1 MSMVRMLALL
11 GLALAPSVAQAA
23 EVSFT
28 LPPPDLAAVLPLVS
42 PALDKGPVGSGP
54 MSLPPSPQPVPPLPP
69 ARIVVDLTQFPL
81 APAPP
86 PRFLACN
93 PLGTVFGVASEL
105 VECGRARFQRNE
117 FEEAREALENAV
129 KKNTDRALLREARYW
144 LAETLIRLKQTEGVE
159 QTLHLAIQDEPRSD
173 IAYYGGLTYG
183 MVLLNAAQPA
193 RALETFD
200 NILKAGA
207 PPEVIPWARHG
218 RALALY
224 GLGRF
229 PDAREAWTGLL
240 ALSLP
245 RSVAAESQFWLGDTL
260 GRLGDHKNAVAR
272 LSTFTA
278 RGPQLNIESGL
289 LRQAWW
295 SRAAGQP
302 LEAVQTYRGLL
313 SAYPKLSEI
322 LWARAGLTLALL
334 DIGDYA
340 AALDEARRLEQADA
354 KGTLTLPV
362 LLAVDRWATEKHRV
376 EEGRALSLEL
386 LGKNLE
392 PASRAYVVLLGA
404 ELEREAKQPSEA
416 RSAFELV
423 ASNPGTPP
431 LGWYA
436 GYRLAQIDIEGR
448 EFGQAQARLDG
459 LLRQPLD
466 PDVRAAV
473 LALGGE
479 AGYAARDWDQAAD
492 RYGRFLADYGSSP
505 EAPSVQ
511 LALGW
516 TQFRRG
522 RHEEARKIWTQFA
535 TSQAKDPRAPGAL
548 LLASEIAARS
558 GDTAGAQSLLDG
570 LIQRYPEGEHAEVAR
585 LNRAILLLRA
595 GKGAGMVA
603 DLTTLVRRAPLS
615 PYIGRMRL
623 ARAAALMA
631 DGKPEDAT
639 RELTAALAL
648 GEGAAAHLGLG
659 RIAFDRKQWDE
670 AEREFVEARD
680 GGTTPIAAAAEYGIA
695 AVLWNQ
701 GKRADFNRFATA
713 LLTQPADPT
722 TTPRVLGATA
732 VVAADEQKWKE
743 ARAATQRLIK
753 EFPASDTT
761 PAVLAQVG
769 AAAGRGGEWTLAS
782 DVLQTL
788 ATRYPTHAAARDV
801 RLDYA
806 EALVRT
812 GAVAE
817 ARTRLQAFVDTS
829 PAQDP
834 ALPRALL
841 LLGRSYET
849 AGDQAQALDLYARV
863 TRDYPAWEGAA
874 TLGQARVAM
883 IDGKWAEAQPL
894 FERALSASDVQVA
907 TEAAYRLGEGYR
919 GAGRHQQAVDAYM
932 TAAYVAPDTPLGR
945 RALLGAGQSFAALK
959 QPDFAVIVYKKL
971 LASSGIEAELAEAA
985 KKNLRALG
993 AN

>member
-1 MSMVRMLALL
+1 MPAPSPSVSGPRGLGARPRGAEAVDAGRQVLRRGRGEEPGQDAGRLGQDTQDCRRGEHQACSQGRGKEREAMRVLGSLALL
-11 GLALAPSVAQAA
+11 GLVLGPSAAQAA

-69 ARIVVDLTQFPL
+69 ARIVDDLTQLPL

-144 LAETLIRLKQTEGVE
+144 LAETLIRLKQTDGVE
-159 QTLHLAIQDEPRSD
+159 QALHLAIQDEPRSD
-173 IAYYGGLTYG
+173 IGYYGGLTYG
-183 MVLLNAAQPA
+183 MVLLNSGQPA

-240 ALSLP
+240 AQSLQ
-245 RSVAAESQFWLGDTL
+245 RSVAGESQFWLGDTL
-260 GRLGDHKNAVAR
+260 GRLGDYKNAVAR

-295 SRAAGQP
+295 SRAGGQP
-302 LEAVQTYRGLL
+302 LVAVQTYRGLL
-313 SAYPKLSEI
+313 SAYPKLSDI

-340 AALDEARRLEQADA
+340 A
-354 KGTLTLPV
+354 
-362 LLAVDRWATEKHRV
+362 
-376 EEGRALSLEL
+376 
-386 LGKNLE
+386 
-392 PASRAYVVLLGA
+392 
-404 ELEREAKQPSEA
+404 
-416 RSAFELV
+416 
-423 ASNPGTPP
+423 
-431 LGWYA
+431 
-436 GYRLAQIDIEGR
+436 
-448 EFGQAQARLDG
+448 RLDAV
-459 LLRQPLD
+459 LRQSID

-522 RHEEARKIWTQFA
+522 RHEEARKLWSGFA

-548 LLASEIAARS
+548 LLASEVAARS
-558 GDTAGAQSLLDG
+558 GDTAGAQALLDG

-595 GKGAGMVA
+595 GKGAGTVG

-631 DGKPEDAT
+631 DGKPEEAT
-639 RELTAALAL
+639 RELTAALAQ
-648 GEGAAAHLGLG
+648 GESAVAHLGLG

-680 GGTTPIAAAAEYGIA
+680 GGTTPIVAAAEYGIA
-695 AVLWNQ
+695 AGLWNQ

-713 LLTQPADPT
+713 ILTQPANAT
-722 TTPRVLGATA
+722 T
-732 VVAADEQKWKE
+732 
-743 ARAATQRLIK
+743 
-753 EFPASDTT
+753 
-761 PAVLAQVG
+761 
-769 AAAGRGGEWTLAS
+769 
-782 DVLQTL
+782 
-788 ATRYPTHAAARDV
+788 
-801 RLDYA
+801 
-806 EALVRT
+806 
-812 GAVAE
+812 
-817 ARTRLQAFVDTS
+817 
-829 PAQDP
+829 
-834 ALPRALL
+834 
-841 LLGRSYET
+841 
-849 AGDQAQALDLYARV
+849 
-863 TRDYPAWEGAA
+863 
-874 TLGQARVAM
+874 
-883 IDGKWAEAQPL
+883 
-894 FERALSASDVQVA
+894 
-907 TEAAYRLGEGYR
+907 
-919 GAGRHQQAVDAYM
+919 
-932 TAAYVAPDTPLGR
+932 
-945 RALLGAGQSFAALK
+945 
-959 QPDFAVIVYKKL
+959 
-971 LASSGIEAELAEAA
+971 
-985 KKNLRALG
+985 
-993 AN
+993 